1 MTKAPNPNVV
11 NVPVSDEFQSVTE
24 LATTLGITP
33 RTIRFYEAK
42 GLIAP
47 RRVGN
52 MRVYTALDRARMK
65 LILRGK
71 KVGFT
76 LRGIKEFLDLYD
88 ADPLR
93 EKQNRFLLK
102 GVRERIQLLK
112 DRREALEQALAG
124 LYELEAAALKA
135 LSEAGWDEKKR
146 KTSTK

>member
-1 MTKAPNPNVV
+1 MNFKARR
-11 NVPVSDEFQSVTE
+11 SWRR
-24 LATTLGITP
+24 LGITP
-33 RTIRFYEAK
+33 RTIRFYEAR

-47 RRVGN
+47 RRAGN
-52 MRVYTALDRARMK
+52 MRVYAARDRARMK

-102 GVRERIQLLK
+102 GVRGANPAFEGSARGLGAGVGWALRLGGGGLSRATK
-112 DRREALEQALAG
+112 RRLA
-124 LYELEAAALKA
+124 
-135 LSEAGWDEKKR
+135 
-146 KTSTK
+146 T